1 MKKFVT
7 FGETMVQY
15 NAEYQG
21 DYDPDGS
28 HIDDVAGAES
38 NVAVN
43 LHKLLPDDIEP
54 LWISR
59 LGDDDAGRLIQ
70 NQLEGRTLVQAQRF
84 AGEFTGVS
92 YLNHCG
98 DHHVKTYQ
106 RKGSAASRL
115 NFSDVEPHLA
125 NRDLLHV
132 TGITPILSES
142 CNETMFAAL
151 EWSTINEL
159 PVCFDVNY
167 REPLWSPKDA
177 RIVFDKMV
185 ESATIFKVGH
195 DEAETVWSLGM
206 TAEAY
211 ARRFY
216 RGNVRLSVVTRA
228 SLGAV
233 LFDGA
238 DIFDH
243 PGYAVEVVDPVGAG
257 DAFVAGFLAGIF
269 KDYTI
274 HECLALESDA
284 RQKLLARA
292 LDIANVCGALTC
304 TRRGDTAAM
313 PTMEQV
319 DEFLDQHGARTTMV

>member
-21 DYDPDGS
+21 EYDPSGS
-28 HIDDVAGAES
+28 HINDVAGAES
-38 NVAVN
+38 NVAAN

-70 NQLEGRTLVQAQRF
+70 DQLGGRTLIQAERF

-92 YLNHCG
+92 YLNHYG
-98 DHHVKTYQ
+98 DDHVKTYQ
-106 RKGSAASRL
+106 RQGSAASRL
-115 NFSDVEPHLA
+115 KFTDVEPHLL

-132 TGITPILSES
+132 TGITPVLSDS
-142 CNETMFAAL
+142 CNETIFAAL
-151 EWSTINEL
+151 DWSSNHEL

-167 REPLWSPKDA
+167 REPLWSPEDA
-177 RIVFDKMV
+177 RIVFDRMV

-206 TAEAY
+206 TAEEY
-211 ARRFY
+211 ARHFY

-233 LFDGA
+233 LFDGVN
-238 DIFDH
+238 IFDH
-243 PGYAVEVVDPVGAG
+243 PGYTVELVDPVGAG

-269 KDYTI
+269 QNHTI
-274 HECLALESDA
+274 QECLRLESDA
-284 RQKLLARA
+284 RQEVLARA

-304 TRRGDTAAM
+304 TRHGDTAAM

-319 DEFLDQHGARTTMV
+319 DEFLDQHGARTTII